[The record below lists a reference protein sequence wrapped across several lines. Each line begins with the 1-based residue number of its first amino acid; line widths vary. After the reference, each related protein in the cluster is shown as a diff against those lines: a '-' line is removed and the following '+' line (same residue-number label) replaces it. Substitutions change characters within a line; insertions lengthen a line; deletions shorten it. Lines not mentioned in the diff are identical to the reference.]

1 MRWKK
6 MRNTSQFFI
15 TTIVLSATTLLW
27 GCTTTVVPKKSE
39 SIVSKTIAAA
49 KATGLKSAQD
59 DIVTRRSV
67 ITDYAS
73 AEPDESAY
81 NFLAR
86 ALKASQPTRSLLQL
100 AAAQRFLEGGI
111 PRAADR
117 ILDAIHQP
125 LLTSWIT
132 SQHQILSAALAL
144 EEGNPKKS
152 LRRQANFN
160 QSSFDS
166 AQQSAAGYL
175 KVIALLMDDQVKNA
189 LELVHVA
196 SARENAKNHV
206 DLLVQTTLDYLSFF
220 SEEDLD
226 SIAKDHPWDVEQ
238 LAWIDLANKLA
249 VKGWKHHD
257 LQAALTEWLATN
269 PQHPARTVAESRK
282 RELCSINHEMHI
294 ALILPISSKYADAA
308 IAFREGFKSHLDD
321 RKETPEPLIMVY
333 DFGNNPD
340 QAEEKY
346 NQAVV
351 NGADFIVGPLGREAV
366 NTLANRAALTVPTL
380 LIGKDKANVRSN
392 AFSLDLSRKAE
403 ARSIVAHA
411 RKRGLRTALFLYNN
425 GQEYQ
430 DAAQEAEA
438 TWSTL
443 GGAVADR
450 AIIPS
455 NVSDYSELISR
466 LLGLDAS
473 KKRVDD
479 MEKIIGS
486 PSITDLNTRVRPDLD
501 VIFMFTNKVTARVL
515 KPQLDFHK
523 AGRLAIYA
531 LNLVFNGQ
539 PDVMKD
545 LDLEGVMFSEMPSM
559 LDNYKSSDQT
569 DPMVVKNMGQTRPA
583 TNRFNAL
590 GADSYLISCFLLGT
604 NGKLKLKINGASG
617 ILTLNKNNLIQ
628 RQSSWVIFKSGRPT
642 QFRPV
647 LTTLTEF
654 NSRP

>member
-1 MRWKK
+1 MGWKK
-6 MRNTSQFFI
+6 MRNTSQFLI
-15 TTIVLSATTLLW
+15 TIIVLGAATLLW
-27 GCTTTVVPKKSE
+27 GCTTTLAPKKSE
-39 SIVSKTIAAA
+39 SIASKTIVAAEA
-49 KATGLKSAQD
+49 AGLKSAPNN
-59 DIVTRRSV
+59 IVTLPPV

-86 ALKASQPTRSLLQL
+86 ALKASQPIRSLLQL

-111 PRAADR
+111 PRSADR

-125 LLTSWIT
+125 LLTTWIT

-152 LRRQANFN
+152 LQRQANFN

-166 AQQSAAGYL
+166 AQQSAAEYL
-175 KVIALLMDDQVKNA
+175 KVIALLMDDQVRNA

-196 SARENAKNHV
+196 SAQENTKNHV
-206 DLLVQTTLDYLSFF
+206 DLLVQATLDYLSFF

-226 SIAKDHPWDVEQ
+226 SIAKNHPWDVEQ
-238 LAWIDLANKLA
+238 LAWIDLANRL
-249 VKGWKHHD
+249 VFKGWKNHNR
-257 LQAALTEWLATN
+257 QAALTEWIATN
-269 PQHPARTVAESRK
+269 PQHPARAVAESRK

-321 RKETPEPLIMVY
+321 RKETPEPLITVY
-333 DFGNNPD
+333 DFGDNPD

-411 RKRGLRTALFLYNN
+411 RKRGLRTAIFLYNN

-473 KKRVDD
+473 KKRVGDI
-479 MEKIIGS
+479 EQIIAS
-486 PSITDLNTRVRPDLD
+486 SSITGLDTRVRPDLD
-501 VIFMFTNKVTARVL
+501 VIFMFTDKVTARVL

-523 AGRLAIYA
+523 AGRFPIYA
-531 LNLVFNGQ
+531 LNLVFSGQ

-559 LDNYKSSDQT
+559 LDHYKSSDQT
-569 DPMVVKNMGQTRPA
+569 DPKVVKKMEQLRPA
-583 TNRFNAL
+583 TYRFNAL
-590 GADSYLISCFLLGT
+590 GADSYLISCFFLGT
-604 NGKLKLKINGASG
+604 NDELKLKINGASG
-617 ILTLNKNNLIQ
+617 RLTLNKNNLIQ

-642 QFRPV
+642 EFRPV
-647 LTTLTEF
+647 LTVLSKF
-654 NSRP
+654 KSRP